1 LNWNT
6 RLAYGTG
13 HILNDLCASMW
24 FTYLLLF
31 FHKVLRFDNLYSG
44 VILTTGQIADGL
56 STVFVGYFSDQ
67 GDDLRLCIRYG
78 KRKSWHLIG
87 TFCVI
92 ASFPF
97 IFLGCIGCSHADQSA
112 QLVYFAAFVVI
123 FQFGWAATQIS
134 HLSMIPDLT
143 PCQNE
148 RTGLT
153 AIRYAA
159 TVGSNISVY
168 LLTWAFLGMM
178 NLNGVV
184 GPEDKYSFRN
194 IMICC
199 VTIGAFASAIFHY
212 LVNPQTNDENRMNAA
227 VAAADE
233 ESERQGRVVPLR
245 RMTIL
250 DWFKEPQFYQVAG
263 IYMST
268 RLFVNLSQAYIP
280 LYLQITLQLH
290 SSYVATVPLVMF
302 LFGFATSTCM
312 KYINRRVGRKATF
325 IIGCLIGIAGCGWIR
340 FGCET
345 CDHFT
350 KYEIFLVAGL
360 IGVAGSTLLITSL
373 SLTADLIGANIDS
386 GAFVYGAMSL
396 TDKVS
401 NGAAVLIIQ
410 ALVPSDVDT
419 CGECR
424 LYYRT
429 VLFYMCGGAALAGAI
444 FMLTLTRTRVGERR
458 RDQRNIY
465 EDLDGDAGVGG
476 TTGASVNNDRP
487 DERTALLST

>member
-1 LNWNT
+1 MEQVSDGTSEEVRDSNLGRRLSSRTDDATLSWKK

-31 FHKVLRFDNLYSG
+31 FHKVLCFDNIYSG
-44 VILTTGQIADGL
+44 VILTCGQIADGL
-56 STVFVGYFSDQ
+56 STVFAGYFSDK
-67 GDDLRLCIRYG
+67 GDDFTLCNKYG
-78 KRKSWHLIG
+78 KRKSWHLVG

-112 QLVYFAAFVVI
+112 QLVYFVAFVVI
-123 FQFGWAATQIS
+123 FQFGWAATQRS

-159 TVGSNISVY
+159 TVASNIGVY

-184 GPEDKYSFRN
+184 GPEDQSSFRN

-199 VTIGAFASAIFHY
+199 VTIGAIASAIFHY
-212 LVNPQTNDENRMNAA
+212 FVNPLTNDENRMNAA
-227 VAAADE
+227 LAAADE

-245 RMTIL
+245 RMSVM

-280 LYLQITLQLH
+280 LYLQITLELH

-302 LFGFATSTCM
+302 LLGFATSTCM
-312 KYINRRVGRKATF
+312 KYVNKSVGRKVTF
-325 IIGCLIGIAGCGWIR
+325 IFGCLIGIA
-340 FGCET
+340 
-345 CDHFT
+345 
-350 KYEIFLVAGL
+350 
-360 IGVAGSTLLITSL
+360 
-373 SLTADLIGANIDS
+373 
-386 GAFVYGAMSL
+386 
-396 TDKVS
+396 
-401 NGAAVLIIQ
+401 
-410 ALVPSDVDT
+410 
-419 CGECR
+419 
-424 LYYRT
+424 
-429 VLFYMCGGAALAGAI
+429 
-444 FMLTLTRTRVGERR
+444 
-458 RDQRNIY
+458 
-465 EDLDGDAGVGG
+465 
-476 TTGASVNNDRP
+476 
-487 DERTALLST
+487 